1 MSCLIITQEIKDLA
15 NKIQGET
22 PESIKGLVSI
32 WQERNN
38 KSIDEYPSVDEVEAL
53 IRDLRDTP
61 KSGNIEDYRGYFEG
75 GGLSIYDHF
84 PNLPSKLV
92 DAVADYFLGGIELS
106 QKDYEDFLNY
116 VEEKVDNTPTITLED
131 RKRVNLDFTPQM
143 RRDRVALIARLFSNE
158 LDLATKEMSDNL
170 NKRIAEAAPE
180 DRDTL
185 ELELSSLDR
194 RKVLNKHK
202 PYGIF
207 SRIKEGVFEN
217 YVNDTEEGRTNVE
230 AGVIR
235 ATLSRQG
242 NLGKYSDEKIMDAA
256 RKKAEY
262 KYVQYRKILDNF
274 NALAEETSGIL
285 SLTEGILIN
294 IDSSEV
300 SDAVHQ
306 DTPSD
311 EESVTESLS
320 NEESKEEEVKDGWM
334 TNYREVAAH
343 ESLSQAVRK
352 AISKIPRLD
361 YRGKFEKDD
370 LGFPRYLDS
379 SYVHATLINSLS
391 NMITSEDMF
400 PILNDLSRN
409 KIWVKQII
417 KTLEN
422 DEILKSQFYQD
433 FRKDFVEY
441 WIQKQTLNGDGTVS
455 MKTISINKPE
465 GTTFLLDSWRD
476 NYQSHTIL
484 DKDSVYSST
493 GEIEK
498 GKASVGLDIVKELN
512 NKLVNKSTE
521 DRIRTFSEKENWN
534 SLVKALKMI
543 GIDPNQDTLMR
554 ALTNIKT
561 APNITFT
568 DPVMLLLPQLDI
580 IFRGISKGDMTSNE
594 GEQKD
599 LINTFGSV
607 YNSIANILADVTD
620 DAVESSVRE
629 NGKTYYSNVNPSY
642 LGKLIKQLKNV
653 FSDSERFEKFMTE
666 EFKNYEWFFKDGRWR
681 NDWLRQ
687 LYTSSKMREGLK
699 HKVVLNSNKVNYSDW
714 DSLDYTVALLTEY
727 WGDPESSKTN
737 TKFAWYHVPI
747 LSDAPSAEF
756 IRFRRYTTGDEY
768 DANGNKMTYKE
779 IILDKLVDL
788 VNQEYDRIMLVRER
802 SEAYQDGDP
811 RVELI
816 ANYDI
821 ARKEDGSIKSI
832 GGAEFKFIPALNTL
846 KGREGRLFIEELARI
861 KREGTGDE
869 LRTFI
874 KDSLDYVMEN
884 EFETAYEIWEKN
896 GLFEEVGGRYKYL
909 PFASQSAQ
917 NAKIASSLARAKE
930 VLGNAWT
937 NDMEYVLFRAKA
949 NKAIN
954 DRVAS
959 RVYATVTELLNQIA
973 AAGTINYSSVNSI
986 VKNLTVTNSAK
997 EALRE
1002 YFWNSTLA
1010 TSQIIQITTTDL
1022 AFYKDLEDFQKRFK
1036 EIHAPSLRLDTLATF
1051 RGEQIGRKLERT
1063 IYIADEE
1070 IVSPALE
1077 DIEAVLKEQGV
1088 PKLDRDY
1095 ILSQFKKVNVA
1106 DAQAY
1111 RSLSSYR
1118 AILGMSGQW
1127 TDAMEAAYRNF
1138 LDGKFDIA
1146 DFNIIWQT
1154 KKPYLYTQVNS
1165 DSGIE
1170 GHTGIKTPVQ
1180 HKNSEFLLLAI
1191 HKLVAGNLGKSG
1203 KLKAINAFMEKYGI
1217 DVVQFESTT
1226 KVGKQ
1231 GVIDLSKATTEQE
1244 VMDTLLTA
1252 TGIGSNNENPNV
1264 VHTVSYEDYGIQT
1277 ETPEHVIDA
1286 KQLIGTQIRKLITAD
1301 ISDDTILSSEE
1312 FFATINRLSPETE
1325 LPVIGVTVK
1334 EAKEKGGLTKK
1345 QWFTLYNAVN
1355 TENILQKF
1363 REVDKIFSDPKKV
1376 EAALQA
1382 ELKSSPRYGRDL
1394 IEACTLDENGHFRLP
1409 LYDPIQSQRVQSL
1422 LNSIIKGRVTKQKI
1436 KGGALIQVSDYGLT
1450 DELKIVFEDDGKKR
1464 IKYLEC
1470 YMPAYSREF
1479 YEPLIDPN
1487 THVLDIDK
1495 RGSDGKPIL
1504 SDDLRK
1510 LIGYRVPTEDK
1521 YSMVPLYIKGF
1532 LPQQNGS
1539 AIMLPAEITSLS
1551 GSDFDIDKLYVM
1563 IPEFRVQKYDMR
1575 KAREDYA
1582 KEDKTFKA
1590 IFSIFSNSQLAE
1602 SVLESDTPSFRSWFE
1617 ERKSQYLLRNPRITK
1632 IRYDYSKAPQENSL
1646 PARNNLIIDL
1656 MYSVLTNADTAS
1668 KMLNPGG
1675 FDEQKRVSRINTIL
1689 LSSSVTQIEESLKEL
1704 GKDIKS
1710 PIKTLISMD
1719 LDGLTKMANKLK
1731 IRYNPLSPTTQ
1742 VYLHQQNMTGAKLIG
1757 IYANHNANH
1766 ALMQHT
1772 NLRLTRDASFMLNG
1786 KRLTSLHDIKN
1797 VEQKFISRN
1806 NAGYLAASVD
1816 NVKDPVLA
1824 SLNQNTFTADASML
1838 LSRLG
1843 HTPLEIGLLMQQ
1855 PIIRDITELY
1865 SRESRKGRS
1874 KDAVIDKV
1882 IKDYKE
1888 RASMTIS
1895 PTYDMYKDYE
1905 FLVEELANN
1914 IVMGHSNSN
1923 GIDYLKGQVAVGF
1936 LFKKIMTAADAL
1948 GKLTQATRSDTQGG
1962 AAGPTIAD
1970 TIIKLNKVSDLI
1982 DAIESDNKFPLL
1994 GADVLKQGINTTN
2007 ETEFRKKLLSS
2018 KLPFLQAFYTAG
2030 LESTSRLLGRYFPH
2044 YNESFLEVLDKLRSM
2059 TKSGN
2064 LDANTINSI
2073 YNDLLTYIMSKTT
2086 FFGPEINPRSGKPMN
2101 SRAKRDAFINKFPTQ
2116 FKKIVADNPDIAS
2129 LEFIKRLKVVKP
2141 ENCPVDV
2148 IVFRN
2153 VGRLTPQLRDSFMR
2167 DWESLM
2173 YMDNPEANK
2182 LAMSLFKYS
2191 FFRNGFAFGPVT
2203 FTHLAP
2209 TSVRVAIPEYV
2220 STLMSTINTRDDLTQ
2235 FVEQYI
2241 YNHLNNRKLVPE
2253 VPSDSTIKFTDE
2265 QKKIKDEVTFEFDKN
2280 STLSDGAVIKTMVNT
2295 PDGMEYSF
2303 FDFIGR
2309 KEGNNWYYYRLFS
2322 RGVATAIYRRIEPL
2336 GYANNFLEY
2345 EYGKDVGEVKSVIA
2359 QDKLNFSS
2367 DPKTDATETTEDID
2381 TSSNTVT
2388 RSTSIEAEAAD
2399 AAMKAVYGQGIETTT
2414 KQDNAF
2420 NLTPNVDFKDA
2431 NGEEVC
2437 GTTTIG

>member
-38 KSIDEYPSVDEVEAL
+38 KSIDEYPSVGEVEAL
-53 IRDLRDTP
+53 IKDLRNAP
-61 KSGNIEDYRGYFEG
+61 KSRNIEDYRGYFEG
-75 GGLSIYDHF
+75 GGSTIYDLI
-84 PNLPSKLV
+84 PNLPSRLA
-92 DAVADYFLGGIELS
+92 DAAANYFLGGVEMS
-106 QKDYEDFLNY
+106 QEDQESFLNY
-116 VEEKVDNTPTITLED
+116 IEGKTGNTPTITLAD

-143 RRDRVALIARLFSNE
+143 RRDRVTLIARLFSDE
-158 LDLATKEMSDNL
+158 LDLAIKEMSDNL

-180 DRDTL
+180 DREVL
-185 ELELSSLDR
+185 ELELASLDR
-194 RKVLNKHK
+194 RKALNKFK

-207 SRIKEGVFEN
+207 SRIKKAVFEN

-230 AGVIR
+230 AEVIR

-242 NLGKYSDEKIMDAA
+242 NLDKYSDEKIIDAA

-262 KYVQYRKILDNF
+262 KYVQYKKVLDNF

-300 SDAVHQ
+300 SDTDHQ

-391 NMITSEDMF
+391 NMITAEDML
-400 PILNDLSRN
+400 PMLNDLAKN
-409 KIWVKQII
+409 KVWVRQII
-417 KTLEN
+417 KALEG
-422 DEILKSQFYQD
+422 DEILMSQFYQD
-433 FRKDFVEY
+433 FRKDFAEY

-465 GTTFLLDSWRD
+465 GTSFLLDSWRD

-484 DKDSVYSST
+484 DKDSVYSPN

-498 GKASVGLDIVKELN
+498 GRASVGLDIVKELN

-521 DRIRTFSEKENWN
+521 ERIRIFSEKENWD

-561 APNITFT
+561 APNIAFT
-568 DPVMLLLPQLDI
+568 DPIMLLLPQLDI
-580 IFRGISKGDMTSNE
+580 IFRGISKGDMVSSE

-599 LINTFGSV
+599 LINTFSSA
-607 YNSIANILADVTD
+607 YNSIANILAEVTD

-629 NGKTYYSNVNPSY
+629 NGKTYYSNVTPSY

-653 FSDSERFEKFMTE
+653 FSDPERFEKFMTE

-687 LYTSSKMREGLK
+687 LYTSPKMREGLK

-727 WGDPESSKTN
+727 WGDPDNSKTN
-737 TKFAWYHVPI
+737 TKFAWYYVPI

-768 DANGNKMTYKE
+768 DADGNKMTYKE

-802 SEAYQDGDP
+802 DEAYQSGNS
-811 RVELI
+811 RVEPI

-821 ARKEDGSIKSI
+821 VRREDGSIKSI

-846 KGREGRLFIEELARI
+846 RGRKGTLFIEELARI
-861 KREGTGDE
+861 KREGSGDE

-884 EFETAYEIWEKN
+884 EFETTYEIWERN

-909 PFASQSAQ
+909 PFAGQSTQ
-917 NAKIASSLARAKE
+917 NSRIAAALARAKE
-930 VLGNAWT
+930 SLGSAWT
-937 NDMEYVLFRAKA
+937 SDMEYVLFRAKA
-949 NKAIN
+949 NRAMN
-954 DRVAS
+954 DKVAS
-959 RVYATVTELLNQIA
+959 RVYATVTELLNQA
-973 AAGTINYSSVNSI
+973 VAAGTIDNNTVNSI
-986 VKNLTVTNSAK
+986 VRNLTVTNNAK

-1010 TSQIIQITTTDL
+1010 TSQIIQLTTTDL
-1022 AFYKDLEDFQKRFK
+1022 AFYKNLEDFQKRYK
-1036 EIHAPSLRLDTLATF
+1036 EVHAPSLRMNTSATF
-1051 RGEQIGRKLERT
+1051 KGEQIGRKIERT
-1063 IYIADEE
+1063 IYLADEE

-1077 DIEAVLKEQGV
+1077 DIETVLKEQGV

-1127 TDAMEAAYRNF
+1127 TDDMEAAYRNF
-1138 LDGKFDIA
+1138 LDGKWDIA
-1146 DFNIIWQT
+1146 NFNTIWQT
-1154 KKPYLYTQVNS
+1154 KKPYVYTQVNS

-1203 KLKAINAFMEKYGI
+1203 KLRAINAFMEKYGI

-1244 VMDTLLTA
+1244 VMDTLLAA

-1277 ETPEHVIDA
+1277 ATPEHVIDA

-1301 ISDDTILSSEE
+1301 ISDDTILGSEE
-1312 FFATINRLSPETE
+1312 LIATLNRLPIDAE
-1325 LPVIGVTVK
+1325 LPVIGVTAREV
-1334 EAKEKGGLTKK
+1334 KEKGGLTKK
-1345 QWFTLYNAVN
+1345 QWLTLYNAVN

-1363 REVDKIFSDPKKV
+1363 REVDKIFSNPKSV
-1376 EAALQA
+1376 EAALQE

-1394 IEACTLDENGHFRLP
+1394 IEACTLDENGHFNLP
-1409 LYDPIQSQRVQSL
+1409 LFDPVQSQRVQSL

-1450 DELKIVFEDDGKKR
+1450 DELKIVFEDEGKKR

-1479 YEPLIDPN
+1479 YEPLMDPN
-1487 THVLDIDK
+1487 THQLDVSK
-1495 RGSDGKPIL
+1495 LPNE
-1504 SDDLRK
+1504 LRK

-1539 AIMLPAEITSLS
+1539 AIMLPAEITTLS
-1551 GSDFDIDKLYVM
+1551 GSDFDVDKLYVM
-1563 IPEFRVQKYDMR
+1563 IPEFNIQKYDMR
-1575 KAREDYA
+1575 RAREDYA
-1582 KEDKTFKA
+1582 KEDETFKA
-1590 IFSIFSNSQLAE
+1590 IFSMFSNSELAE
-1602 SVLESDTPSFRSWFE
+1602 SMLESDTPSFRSWFE
-1617 ERKSQYLLRNPRITK
+1617 ERKSQYLLRSPRITK

-1675 FDEQKRVSRINTIL
+1675 FDEQKRVGRINTIL
-1689 LSSSVTQIEESLKEL
+1689 LNSNIAQIEGALKEL
-1704 GKDIKS
+1704 GKS
-1710 PIKTLISMD
+1710 VEAPIKTLLSMD
-1719 LDGLTKMANKLK
+1719 LEELTKLADKLR
-1731 IRYNPLSPTTQ
+1731 ISYNPLAPTTQ

-1772 NLRLTRDASFMLNG
+1772 DLRLTEDASFMLNG

-1797 VEQKFISRN
+1797 GEQKFISRN

-1843 HTPLEIGLLMQQ
+1843 YNPLEIGLLMQQ

-1865 SRESRKGRS
+1865 LRESRNGKG
-1874 KDAVIDKV
+1874 KDSVIDKV
-1882 IKDYKE
+1882 IKEYKE
-1888 RASMTIS
+1888 RASMTVS
-1895 PTYDMYKDYE
+1895 PTYDMYKDYK
-1905 FLVEELANN
+1905 FLAEELANN
-1914 IVMGHSNSN
+1914 IVMGHSDYASL
-1923 GIDYLKGQVAVGF
+1923 DYLRGQVAVGF

-1982 DAIESDNKFPLL
+1982 DAAESDEKFPLL
-1994 GADVLKQGINTTN
+1994 GANVLELNIDTSN
-2007 ETEFRKKLLSS
+2007 ETEFRKRLLNS

-2030 LESTSRLLGRYFPH
+2030 LESTSKLLGRYFPH
-2044 YNESFLEVLDKLRSM
+2044 YSESFLEVLDEIRGM
-2059 TKSGN
+2059 TKLGN
-2064 LDANTINSI
+2064 LDVNTMNSV
-2073 YNDLLTYIMSKTT
+2073 YNDLLAYIMSKTS
-2086 FFGPEINPRSGKPMN
+2086 FFGAEINFRSGRPMD

-2141 ENCPVDV
+2141 ENSPVDV

-2173 YMDNPEANK
+2173 YMDNPEANR

-2220 STLMSTINTRDDLTQ
+2220 STLMSTIDSRDDLKQ
-2235 FVEQYI
+2235 FVRQYM

-2253 VPSDSTIKFTDE
+2253 VPSDSTVKFTDE
-2265 QKKIKDEVTFEFDKN
+2265 QKRIKDEVVFNIDESSMF
-2280 STLSDGAVIKTMVNT
+2280 SDGAVIKTRMNT
-2295 PDGMEYSF
+2295 PDGIVCDF
-2303 FDFIGR
+2303 FKFIGR
-2309 KEGNNWYYYRLFS
+2309 KEGKNWYYYELIS
-2322 RGVATAIYRRIEPL
+2322 SSSATATYRRIEPL

-2345 EYGKDVGEVKSVIA
+2345 EYGKDVEEVRSVIA
-2359 QDKLNFSS
+2359 QNKLDYTPDS
-2367 DPKTDATETTEDID
+2367 KTDATEPTGDAD
-2381 TSSNTVT
+2381 TGSNTVT
-2388 RSTSIEAEAAD
+2388 KSGSIESEAAD
-2399 AAMKAVYGQGIETTT
+2399 AAMRAVYGQGIEAATE
-2414 KQDNAF
+2414 QNNAF
-2420 NLTPNVDFKDA
+2420 NSTPNADFKDA
-2431 NGEEVC
+2431 NGEEIC
-2437 GTTTIG
+2437 GATTIG